1 MQRASEI
8 MGYDRETSFSF
19 QDVPLF
25 CKNYKK
31 NKGISSTTCKIIAF
45 ERTQISEAVIKVAA
59 DKWP

>member
-45 ERTQISEAVIKVAA
+45 ERT
-59 DKWP
+59 